1 MRSLFM
7 EDLSW
12 AEIKEAMDQGFDTVL
27 ICAGSHEQH
36 GPHLAEG
43 TDYII
48 GRALC
53 GQVVRRIGHALV
65 APVIRPGLSVHHM
78 NHPGSLTLRP
88 EVFRG
93 LVEDYVACYVK
104 HGFRNIILLSSH
116 GGNFA
121 TLAQVAK
128 ELAPRYPGVNL
139 ISPFSLEAYTDVC
152 AQADRRYGYE
162 EGACGGHACRFETS
176 IVLSL
181 EPDCVDMS
189 RAVRGYVD
197 ADRDGVADK
206 LFSQGMLQLS
216 PCGILGDATGSTPEL
231 GRAFLDMLTDRVCQ
245 VIQDSLNALA

>member
-88 EVFRG
+88 EVFRDTG
-93 LVEDYVACYVK
+93 EPA
-104 HGFRNIILLSSH
+104 LL
-116 GGNFA
+116 
-121 TLAQVAK
+121 
-128 ELAPRYPGVNL
+128 PPGPVWQ
-139 ISPFSLEAYTDVC
+139 SC
-152 AQADRRYGYE
+152 RRG
-162 EGACGGHACRFETS
+162 R
-176 IVLSL
+176 
-181 EPDCVDMS
+181 
-189 RAVRGYVD
+189 RAG
-197 ADRDGVADK
+197 
-206 LFSQGMLQLS
+206 
-216 PCGILGDATGSTPEL
+216 
-231 GRAFLDMLTDRVCQ
+231 
-245 VIQDSLNALA
+245 